1 MVRILAGHGTHFPE
15 QAYFIFISDL
25 IRNENKG
32 LSRHTLSPFLTKN
45 RASIANMLADTSP
58 EPHTMEQQMPSCNSR
73 AASLVTA
80 AFLFLAVGCSAGSGS
95 NVAFT
100 SPSALEEPDITIA
113 AVPSVDLAG
122 VYIAEDDGFFAQ
134 QGLHVKLVTIAA
146 SKVIVDDQLAGKI
159 DLCAGAYMPYISA
172 QAAGARFHILAEGS
186 IMTPDTRVLLTPPNS
201 GLTSVAQL
209 AGKTIGMNATNSIG
223 TLLVSAM
230 LQQNGV
236 SPKSVHFI
244 TDSSG
249 FPTMAKELS
258 KGAWD
263 AAFFGEPYSTQ
274 AQEAYGDVV
283 LTDLDKGA
291 ATNLPISGYIA
302 TQAWVSKHPRTAAAF
317 VRAIEAAQ
325 ELADTDPAAVQAAMA
340 TSDHLSRLVTDVM
353 AVPDFPTGPVDTT
366 RIQREALDMVQF
378 GLIKSRYYAAVR
390 QGTVV
395 ESMVNPGG

>member
-1 MVRILAGHGTHFPE
+1 
-15 QAYFIFISDL
+15 
-25 IRNENKG
+25 
-32 LSRHTLSPFLTKN
+32 
-45 RASIANMLADTSP
+45 
-58 EPHTMEQQMPSCNSR
+58 MPSCNSR
-73 AASLVTA
+73 VASLAMA
-80 AFLFLAVGCSAGSGS
+80 AFLFLAVGCSSASGS
-95 NVAFT
+95 NAAFT
-100 SPSALEEPDITIA
+100 SSNALEDPDITIA

-146 SKVIVDDQLAGKI
+146 SKAVIADQLAGKI
-159 DLCAGAYMPYISA
+159 DLCAGAYMPYISE

-186 IMTPDTRVLLTPPNS
+186 IMTPDTRVLLTPPGS
-201 GLTSVAQL
+201 HLTSVSQL

-230 LQQNGV
+230 LQQNGI
-236 SPKSVHFI
+236 SPKSVHFV
-244 TDSSG
+244 TDTSG
-249 FPTMAKELS
+249 FPTMAKEMS
-258 KGAWD
+258 EGAWD

-274 AQEAYGDVV
+274 AQEEYGDVV

-302 TQAWVSKHPRTAAAF
+302 TQAWADKYPNTAAAF

-325 ELADTDPAAVQAAMA
+325 SLADTDHAAVDAAMA
-340 TSDHLSRLVTDVM
+340 TSDHLPRQVTDVM
-353 AVPDFPTGPVDTT
+353 AVPDFPTGPVDET

-378 GLIKSRYYAAVR
+378 GLIKPQFYAAVR

-395 ESMVNPGG
+395 ESMVNPGD